1 METFMNSSSS
11 DIEVVSSK
19 YASHNPDSLSF
30 SALIPA
36 LAFALDLTEGRPMG
50 HVLRSCVIGMR
61 IGERVHLSHEMLAH
75 LYCALLLKD
84 VGCRGDSSWMLDS
97 TASNQYIASPTETS
111 PGNTGPNAD
120 DRSASQPADY
130 RPSWGWAQ
138 PLQGGSNHLSDACD
152 TNSFDTTIHLPCEH
166 AARIARDLGLP
177 FEVSEAIYQSDEP
190 WDRFESSLGIQSEEI
205 SLLARIIK
213 FAQALDIA
221 AERYGSAVAIN
232 LVSRRCSRWFDPE
245 VSAAANRLHEQLELW
260 NGLQSPEILSYV
272 MELAPEGYR
281 QSPNIFLVD
290 NICLAF
296 AEIVDAK
303 SPFTFSHSTGVART
317 AISVAEVM
325 GVDRSNIKLLHRAA
339 LLHDIGKLG
348 VPNVILEK
356 AGKLTSWEWHYIYQ
370 QPRYTR
376 EILNKIPGFEK
387 IAEVA
392 AAHHE
397 KLDGSGYPRGLRA
410 HELPL
415 LARILT
421 VADMYDALSSSRPYR
436 KKLGSEEVF
445 KIMTND
451 APQAIDQSCMDA
463 LAVAIQSAGTK

>member
-1 METFMNSSSS
+1 M
-11 DIEVVSSK
+11 
-19 YASHNPDSLSF
+19 
-30 SALIPA
+30 
-36 LAFALDLTEGRPMG
+36 
-50 HVLRSCVIGMR
+50 
-61 IGERVHLSHEMLAH
+61 
-75 LYCALLLKD
+75 
-84 VGCRGDSSWMLDS
+84 
-97 TASNQYIASPTETS
+97 
-111 PGNTGPNAD
+111 
-120 DRSASQPADY
+120 
-130 RPSWGWAQ
+130 
-138 PLQGGSNHLSDACD
+138 QGGSNHLSDACD
-152 TNSFDTTIHLPCEH
+152 TNSFDADSFDTTIHLPCER

-221 AERYGSAVAIN
+221 AERYGPAVAIN

-245 VSAAANRLHEQLELW
+245 VSADANRLHEQLELW

-356 AGKLTSWEWHYIYQ
+356 AGKLTSWEC
-370 QPRYTR
+370 TTST
-376 EILNKIPGFEK
+376 NIPGTPERSSIKCQDLKRSLRSQRHIMKNSMGQVIHEDCARMSYRFLRGYLQSRTCTMHFRARVPIERSL
-387 IAEVA
+387 EVR
-392 AAHHE
+392 
-397 KLDGSGYPRGLRA
+397 KC
-410 HELPL
+410 
-415 LARILT
+415 
-421 VADMYDALSSSRPYR
+421 SR
-436 KKLGSEEVF
+436 
-445 KIMTND
+445 
-451 APQAIDQSCMDA
+451 
-463 LAVAIQSAGTK
+463 